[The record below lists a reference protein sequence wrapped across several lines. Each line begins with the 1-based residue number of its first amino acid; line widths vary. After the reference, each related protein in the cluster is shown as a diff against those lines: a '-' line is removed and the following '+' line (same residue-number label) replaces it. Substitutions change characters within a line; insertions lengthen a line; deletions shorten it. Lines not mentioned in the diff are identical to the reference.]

1 MRLVSIMIDGPEVGT
16 CYQVGY
22 FGPAAIPPL
31 FFPLLLRYLSCSYPL
46 IVPLTA
52 VSEGARPDRTD
63 VLDTGHIFHHTAR
76 ITIIADQDIAIIGTI
91 YVHSK
96 ARPFFPPYL
105 DVY

>member
-1 MRLVSIMIDGPEVGT
+1 MDLRSRHATRLDISGLLR
-16 CYQVGY
+16 YL
-22 FGPAAIPPL
+22 PL
-31 FFPLLLRYLSCSYPL
+31 FFPLLLRYLPCSYPL

-76 ITIIADQDIAIIGTI
+76 ITIIADQDIAIIGTT